1 MQESFREKDHLLS
14 LKVMRL
20 TKPSIK
26 PLIPIS
32 SEEQDLP
39 GVLFNNQIANNV
51 AASKGAEYLSTGEL
65 LSLPQAFG
73 SIYLGETFS
82 CYVSILN
89 DSNQISK
96 DVSLKTDIQTT
107 SQRIQLTSCKPKDVL
122 GPDESVDEVL
132 NYEVKEL
139 GTHILICAVT
149 YHSSAGEKLYMRR
162 FYKFQVLKPL
172 EVKTKFYNAE
182 NDVLFLEA
190 QVQNITTSPLCIQ
203 HVILDQSH
211 FYAMKSLNFLPNE
224 KRNLESVDASDLETE
239 LFGSTYMNPLDT
251 RQYLYKL
258 YPKIEHLRELRS
270 KPVTPIGKL
279 DIVWRTNFGESGR
292 LQTSQLQKNTPNE
305 TDVRLILLQAPDV
318 VRVQKQFQL
327 KCRLENSGTS
337 KMEVQLFLNNPKTD
351 SLLWCGISGKI
362 LGPLPPNSHLILDL
376 YAIAIK
382 PGLVTID
389 GVRILD
395 MNSTKV
401 YEFDGISRVLVHA
414 TQQSPF
420 KSDIS
425 RDV

>member
-1 MQESFREKDHLLS
+1 MQESSREKDHLLS

-26 PLIPIS
+26 PLVPIAC
-32 SEEQDLP
+32 EEQDLP
-39 GVLFNNQIANNV
+39 GLIYNQLVINDV
-51 AASKGAEYLSTGEL
+51 AASKGAEYLSSGEL

-89 DSNQISK
+89 DSNQLTK

-107 SQRIQLTSCKPKDVL
+107 SQRLQLTSCKPKDVL

-149 YHSSAGEKLYMRR
+149 YYSAAGEKLYMRR

-182 NDVLFLEA
+182 NDVIFLEA
-190 QVQNITTSPLCIQ
+190 QVQNITTSALCIQ
-203 HVILDQSH
+203 HVLLDSSH
-211 FYAMKSLNFLPNE
+211 YHTVESLNFLHSKQGKDTHE
-224 KRNLESVDASDLETE
+224 QEEE
-239 LFGSTYMNPLDT
+239 LFGSTYMNPMDT

-258 YPKIEHLRELRS
+258 IAKVEHLRELRS

-279 DIVWRTNFGESGR
+279 DIVWQTNFGESGR
-292 LQTSQLQKNTPNE
+292 LQTSQLQRNTPTE
-305 TDVRLILLQAPDV
+305 LDVKLILLQAPDV
-318 VRVQKQFQL
+318 ILLEKQFHL

-337 KMEVQLFLNNPKTD
+337 KMEVQLFLSSPKSD
-351 SLLWCGISGKI
+351 ALLWCGISGKV
-362 LGPLPPNSHLILDL
+362 LGPLPPKSYLDIDL

-382 PGLVTID
+382 AGLLTID

-395 MNSTKV
+395 MNSTKM
-401 YEFDGISRVLVHA
+401 YEFDAISRVLVHA

-420 KSDIS
+420 N
-425 RDV
+425 